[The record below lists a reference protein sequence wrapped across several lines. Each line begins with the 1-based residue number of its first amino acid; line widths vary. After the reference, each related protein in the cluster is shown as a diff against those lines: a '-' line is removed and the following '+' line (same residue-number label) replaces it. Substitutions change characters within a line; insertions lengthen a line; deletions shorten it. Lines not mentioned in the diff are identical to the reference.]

1 MSQRL
6 VVTTLALSLALLSST
21 AKAQMPNPYGMPV
34 SLDNARRAAAAS
46 VAEARKNNWAMAV
59 AVVDP
64 AGVLVYYEKADGTQL
79 ASAEVAIDKARSAAI
94 YKRPTKAFQDALAA
108 GGDGLRILGLR
119 GAVPVEGGN
128 PLILD
133 GKFVGAIGVSGGTS
147 AQDNQVS
154 KVGADALNPAS
165 K

>member
-6 VVTTLALSLALLSST
+6 TVTTLALSLALLCST
-21 AKAQMPNPYGMPV
+21 AKAQMPNPYGTPV
-34 SLDNARRAAAAS
+34 SLENAKKAAAAS
-46 VAEARKNNWAMAV
+46 IAEAHRNNWAMAV

-64 AGVLVYYEKADGTQL
+64 AGVLVYYEKIDGTQL
-79 ASAEVAIDKARSAAI
+79 ASAVVAIDKARSSAI

-108 GGDGLRILGLR
+108 GGDGLRILGLQ

-133 GKFVGAIGVSGGTS
+133 GKFVGAIGASGGTS

-154 KVGADALNPAS
+154 KAGADALNPAP